1 MAASGRK
8 GATAHLVTSRT
19 SIEAPE
25 VKAGPGSSEEDT
37 MRPNCLQRAVRSR
50 SLTALAVA
58 GSLTAAVGAV
68 APAAHAVAPAV
79 APAAQTSTSAPALT
93 RTAPAAATGRLSAT
107 DTRMRAVLSTRA
119 AAAGFGVR
127 FSGTVVDVGTGATV
141 WSSRGGTT
149 LMPASTTK
157 LVTATNALSVF
168 GPTHRF
174 TTTVRRGSTWHDVV
188 LVGSG
193 DPSLSTADL
202 TVLAR
207 ATAAQVRAHGARTVR
222 VWADDYL
229 FARPS
234 LARGWKTSYVP
245 AEVRH
250 VRALV
255 VDQSHAA
262 DTALNAAGV
271 FARTLR
277 AAGVRTTTVRRAAAP
292 KGSPLLASV
301 QGDDLRSIVTTML
314 QVSDNDH
321 AEALHRLVSLAERRG
336 TSWTGARAAQRAV
349 LAREGVRLP
358 DGRLW
363 DGSGLSRS
371 DRLTSAELARVV
383 AHAFAANQPELAVLR
398 ENGLPLSGRTGTLS
412 ASAGRFV
419 TKDSSCAR
427 GLVRAKTGSLGD
439 AAALAGWTR
448 GADGRL
454 KAFAFVVN
462 GKKAN
467 LTLKRKLDV
476 LAATVT
482 GCR

>member
-1 MAASGRK
+1 MRRYGAAADIPDTGR
-8 GATAHLVTSRT
+8 
-19 SIEAPE
+19 EPE
-25 VKAGPGSSEEDT
+25 VKARSGTAEGHS
-37 MRPNCLQRAVRSR
+37 MRPNSLSLRPSVTGRRSR
-50 SLTALAVA
+50 TLTALAVA
-58 GSLTAAVGAV
+58 GSLTAAV
-68 APAAHAVAPAV
+68 AAT
-79 APAAQTSTSAPALT
+79 APAAQADTPSVQAQGA
-93 RTAPAAATGRLSAT
+93 RIAAASQLSAT
-107 DTRMRAVLSTRA
+107 DTRMKTMLSRRAT
-119 AAAGFGVR
+119 AAGLGSR
-127 FSGTVVDVGTGATV
+127 FSGTVVDVGTGATL
-141 WSSRGGTT
+141 WSSRAGTA

-168 GPTHRF
+168 GPSHRF
-174 TTTVRRGSTWHDVV
+174 TTTVRRGSTWNSVV
-188 LVGSG
+188 LVGAG
-193 DPSLSTADL
+193 DPSLSGADL

-207 ATAAQVRAHGARTVR
+207 ATAAQVRAHGARSVR

-234 LARGWKTSYVP
+234 LARGWKSSYVP
-245 AEVRH
+245 GEVRA

-255 VDQSHAA
+255 VDESHAS
-262 DTALNAAGV
+262 DTALHAATS
-271 FARTLR
+271 FARKLR
-277 AAGVRTTTVRRAAAP
+277 AAGLKTTTIGRAAAP
-292 KGSPLLASV
+292 KGSPVLASV
-301 QGDDLRSIVTTML
+301 RGDDLRSIVTRML

-336 TSWTGARAAQRAV
+336 STWTGAQAAQRAV
-349 LAREGVRLP
+349 LAREGVQLP
-358 DGRLW
+358 AGRLW

-371 DRLTSAELARVV
+371 DRLTSAELAGLV
-383 AHAFAANQPELAVLR
+383 AHVFAPNQPELAAVR

-412 ASAGRFV
+412 ASSGRFV
-419 TKDSSCAR
+419 TKDSACAR
-427 GLVRAKTGSLGD
+427 GRVRAKTGTLRD

-467 LTLKRKLDV
+467 LTLKRKLDA

>member
-1 MAASGRK
+1 MRRYGAAADISD
-8 GATAHLVTSRT
+8 VTGVL
-19 SIEAPE
+19 E
-25 VKAGPGSSEEDT
+25 VKARSGTSEGQL
-37 MRPNCLQRAVRSR
+37 MRPNSQSLRPSVTGRRSKT
-50 SLTALAVA
+50 LTALAVA
-58 GSLTAAVGAV
+58 GSLTAAVGAT
-68 APAAHAVAPAV
+68 
-79 APAAQTSTSAPALT
+79 APAAQADT
-93 RTAPAAATGRLSAT
+93 RSVRPQGAASQLSAT
-107 DTRMRAVLSTRA
+107 DTRMSTTLSRRLT
-119 AAAGFGVR
+119 AAGLGSK
-127 FSGTVVDVGTGATV
+127 FSGTVVDLGTGATV
-141 WSSRGGTT
+141 WSRRGDTA

-157 LVTATNALSVF
+157 LVTATNALSVY

-193 DPSLSTADL
+193 DPSLSGADL
-202 TVLAR
+202 SVLAK
-207 ATAAQVRAHGARTVR
+207 ATAAQVRAHGSRTVR

-229 FARPS
+229 FVRPS
-234 LARGWKTSYVP
+234 LARGWRASYVP
-245 AEVRH
+245 RDVRP

-255 VDQSHAA
+255 VDESHAV
-262 DTALNAAGV
+262 DTALHAATA
-271 FARTLR
+271 FARKLR
-277 AAGVRTTTVRRAAAP
+277 AAGVKTTTIRRAAAP
-292 KGSPLLASV
+292 KGSPVLASV
-301 QGDDLRSIVTTML
+301 SGDDMRSIVTRML

-336 TSWTGARAAQRAV
+336 STWTGARAAQRAV
-349 LAREGVRLP
+349 LARESVQLP
-358 DGRLW
+358 AGRLW

-371 DRLTSAELARVV
+371 DRLTSAELARIV
-383 AHAFAANQPELAVLR
+383 AHVFAPDQPELAALR
-398 ENGLPLSGRTGTLS
+398 ENALPLSGRTGTLS
-412 ASAGRFV
+412 ASRGRFV

-427 GLVRAKTGSLGD
+427 GRVRAKTGTLRD

-454 KAFAFVVN
+454 KVFAFVVN

>member
-1 MAASGRK
+1 
-8 GATAHLVTSRT
+8 
-19 SIEAPE
+19 
-25 VKAGPGSSEEDT
+25 
-37 MRPNCLQRAVRSR
+37 MRPNSPLPRPVRPTGSR
-50 SLTALAVA
+50 TLTTLAVA
-58 GSLTAAVGAV
+58 CLTAAVGAV
-68 APAAHAVAPAV
+68 GGAAPTAHADTPGMSSG
-79 APAAQTSTSAPALT
+79 TKSAPV
-93 RTAPAAATGRLSAT
+93 AAASQLSAT
-107 DTRMRAVLSTRA
+107 DARMKTMLSRRAT
-119 AAAGFGVR
+119 AAGLGVS
-127 FSGTVVDVGTGATV
+127 FSGTVLDVGTGATV
-141 WSSRGGTT
+141 WSSRGGTA

-157 LVTATNALSVF
+157 LVTATNALSVY

-193 DPSLSTADL
+193 DPSLSGADL
-202 TVLAR
+202 TMLAR
-207 ATAAQVRAHGARTVR
+207 STAAEVRAHGARTVR

-255 VDQSHAA
+255 VNESHAS
-262 DTALNAAGV
+262 DTALNAAAV
-271 FARTLR
+271 FAGKLR
-277 AAGVRTTTVRRAAAP
+277 AAGVKTTTVRRAAAP

-301 QGDDLRSIVTTML
+301 RGDDLRSIVTKML

-371 DRLTSAELARVV
+371 DRLTSTELARVV

-419 TKDSSCAR
+419 TQDSSCAR
-427 GLVRAKTGSLGD
+427 GLVRAKTGTLGD